1 MRAFLL
7 LLTVPAL
14 APKGMSSWELLN
26 ASERLHV
33 TPEARGGTGARVA
46 AATVLAVACGLGAAA
61 VTQAGWAPP
70 VVRAQVAPVR
80 ARASKGGRVPL
91 SEPASSSRGG
101 AGGSFDGAAAAA
113 GSRAQPQPCNSEDE
127 GSASPS
133 SVDPDTDEADGEDAF
148 ELDDE
153 EPQMGA
159 RPRAANATGAGKL
172 WSKSQFPEGCT
183 PIQACWDMENLRAA
197 QAWTCPCADRVN
209 CIGEDRL
216 KTLELYDY
224 RKKFQT
230 TCANG
235 GGKRDATRK
244 EMEQHAD
251 AAGNI
256 SRSFVV
262 GPLNDCCVASAGLA
276 KGISFGSFATAR
288 ADMRK
293 QRPMRIG
300 RKRKQ

>member
-33 TPEARGGTGARVA
+33 TPVARGGTVARVA

-172 WSKSQFPEGCT
+172 
-183 PIQACWDMENLRAA
+183 
-197 QAWTCPCADRVN
+197 
-209 CIGEDRL
+209 
-216 KTLELYDY
+216 
-224 RKKFQT
+224 
-230 TCANG
+230 
-235 GGKRDATRK
+235 
-244 EMEQHAD
+244 
-251 AAGNI
+251 
-256 SRSFVV
+256 
-262 GPLNDCCVASAGLA
+262 
-276 KGISFGSFATAR
+276 
-288 ADMRK
+288 
-293 QRPMRIG
+293 
-300 RKRKQ
+300 